1 MAFQINEK
9 MMAHD
14 RAIITRNKTEKD
26 LLKDDALRFKPGMA
40 HYISENQKLLLS
52 VEPKKLSDKSVR
64 KFLEV
69 ITDVRL
75 SQTLLDYV
83 NRSGG
88 SNNSM
93 KGPLHSTVST
103 GTAPLVIASTTR
115 VGNLNADMIDDK
127 HVDDTKVST
136 AYLWTSKKIDDSK
149 APRGFG
155 LGTDINKISNKD
167 CNSINGTG
175 FFSITGT
182 PVNGVTGEEGD
193 AIIQQYISSSGIYQ
207 TIEYLKSKNVY
218 SRFKSENT
226 WSNWDKTITRSN
238 ILNEG
243 INIVTQ
249 ASQPANITNENTY
262 WYEIVQ

>member
-14 RAIITRNKTEKD
+14 RAIITRNKTERD

-52 VEPKKLSDKSVR
+52 IEPRKLSDNSVR
-64 KFLEV
+64 KFLEI

-83 NRSGG
+83 NRDGG

-93 KGPLHSTVST
+93 KGPLHSTVNT
-103 GTAPLVIASTTR
+103 GTAPFVIASTTR
-115 VGNLNADMIDDK
+115 VDNLNADMVDNK
-127 HVDDTKVST
+127 HVDDSKVST
-136 AYLWTSKKIDDSK
+136 NYLWTSKKIDDSK

-155 LGTDINKISNKD
+155 LGTDINKVSSND
-167 CNSINGTG
+167 CNNISGTG
-175 FFSITGT
+175 FFSIIGT
-182 PVNGVTGEEGD
+182 PINGAEGEEGD
-193 AIIQQYISSSGIYQ
+193 AIIQQYISSSGVYQ
-207 TIEYLKSKNVY
+207 TIEYLRSKNMY
-218 SRFKSENT
+218 SRIKLENAWT
-226 WSNWDKTITRSN
+226 NWDKAITRSN

-249 ASQPANITNENTY
+249 ASQPTNITNENTY